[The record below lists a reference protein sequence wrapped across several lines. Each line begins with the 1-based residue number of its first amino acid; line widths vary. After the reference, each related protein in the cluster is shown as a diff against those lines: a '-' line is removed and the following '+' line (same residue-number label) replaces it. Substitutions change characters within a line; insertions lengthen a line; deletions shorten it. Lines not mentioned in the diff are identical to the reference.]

1 MKNFTNYK
9 QIIFIISIMP
19 VILWASVVLASQDD
33 PLKTPNV
40 STPPIIDG
48 IGDDGCWQN
57 VNWQT
62 IDQAWIPYGA
72 SVDADDYSGRYKI
85 VWSSQ
90 ENVLYFLVE
99 ITDDVIVDGFIQSA
113 TEQENYN
120 YDVLEVFIDEDKSG
134 GRHVFDGTGSTGQQW
149 GTNAEN
155 AFSYH
160 IYADCPED
168 NNVTTQCNAL
178 DSDGTGWGDRTFP
191 DYSDHFPEF
200 ALRKTGNVYTREFSL
215 IVYNDT
221 YENDNKEGSR
231 AQLQEGKIIGL
242 SLAYCDND
250 NPDESPKTRDNFFG
264 SVWVTAAAYNDH
276 WMDADDYGTVE
287 LTGYA
292 PLPLVVDFN
301 GDGIL
306 DIDDHIILIECW
318 GTDDPL
324 CDIAPQP
331 DGDGIVDRLDL
342 ELFMNYWEQENCPKE
357 VHVVDADSQVPLELG
372 QILVVTLESNPSTG
386 YQWEVVEDPNSI
398 LEQIGDSEFVQ
409 REQTDPPMVGAGGWE
424 IFRFKAVNTGQMNL
438 QLVYRRTWETDVEPI
453 NTFSID
459 VVVN

>member
-1 MKNFTNYK
+1 MKNFTHYK
-9 QIIFIISIMP
+9 QIIFIMSTIA
-19 VILWASVVLASQDD
+19 VILWTSVVLATQDD
-33 PLKTPNV
+33 IVKTPDI
-40 STPPIIDG
+40 STPPVIDG

-62 IDQAWIPYGA
+62 IDQVWIPYGD
-72 SVDADDYSGRYKI
+72 SVDANDYSGRYKI

-99 ITDDVIVDGFIQSA
+99 IVDDVIVDGFIQSA

-120 YDVLEVFIDEDKSG
+120 YDILEVFIDEDKSG
-134 GRHVFDGTGSTGQQW
+134 GLHVFDGTGSL

-168 NNVTTQCNAL
+168 NNVTTQCSVI
-178 DSDGTGWGDRTFP
+178 DTDGTGWGDRTFP
-191 DYSDHFPEF
+191 DYNDHFPEF

-221 YENDNKEGSR
+221 YEDDNKEGSR
-231 AQLQEGKIIGL
+231 VQLQEGKTIGL

-250 NPDESPKTRDNFFG
+250 NPDESVKTRDNFFG

-276 WMDADDYGTVE
+276 WMNADDYGTVE
-287 LTGYA
+287 LIGYDSF
-292 PLPLVVDFN
+292 PLVVDFN

-306 DIDDHIILIECW
+306 DIDDHVILIECW
-318 GTDDPL
+318 GTDDPQ

-331 DGDGIVDRLDL
+331 DGDGIVDQLDL
-342 ELFMNYWEQENCPKE
+342 ELFMNYCEQENCSKE
-357 VHVVDADSQVPLELG
+357 VYVVDADSQVPLELG

-398 LEQIGDSEFVQ
+398 LEQIGEAEFKSSD
-409 REQTDPPMVGAGGWE
+409 EGDPQMVGAGGWE
-424 IFRFKAVNTGQMNL
+424 IFRFKAVSAGQMNL
-438 QLVYRRTWETDVEPI
+438 QLVYRRTWETGVEPI
-453 NTFSID
+453 NTFSVD